1 MPDCCTPAGYRKLF
15 SERSAEAQAK
25 RYRRRGLDPTTKR
38 VYDVLVARGVEGRTV
53 LEVGGGI
60 GALQIELLKAGAA
73 RAISVELTPTY
84 EQAAAGLLE
93 EAGLTD
99 RVERRLLDFTEVG
112 DGVPAADLVVLNRVL
127 CCYHDMPR
135 LAGAAAAHTAG
146 LLVLSFPRGSWWAR
160 VIAAAANVGM
170 RVMRVGFR
178 IFVHSPRRILQV
190 GADHGLRTLS
200 DDVGVFWEIAALE
213 RTA

>member
-160 VIAAAANVGM
+160 VIAATANVGM